1 MRMPMLM
8 RKTMYGSFLH
18 GKCHLERI
26 AAVSLLGC
34 TCWYGGSEWIVRE
47 RIASSYAGA
56 EHFLEKV
63 PRFTTKNP
71 LEDTKGFY
79 KYIQDCE
86 DGRYSE
92 KNLGKVIH
100 VAGTNGKGSVCA
112 FLQSIC
118 MESGYR
124 TGMFI
129 SPHLVTTRERFCIDG
144 SMISEGEF
152 VEAFNW
158 LSGKITEY
166 RCIRP
171 DYCPTYFERL
181 FFMGVYV
188 FAGAGIDIVI
198 LETGLGGRLD
208 TTNVVKNPVVTVVT
222 EIGLDHM
229 AYLGDTIGKIAS
241 EKAGI
246 IKAGVPVVFSDR
258 KREASDVICRKAE
271 ELGCECHAVSENDYK
286 INEIQKKFIDFSVAS
301 RYYDYGRL
309 IAGTTA
315 VYQAENAA
323 VAVRTCE
330 VLKRDCGFGGF
341 TVESIREGIRKM
353 HWSCRMEE
361 IKPRIFIDGA
371 HNEDGIAAFVQSL
384 RQSPDLR
391 NAGDGRC
398 VLIFSVVMDKQYDK
412 MIEMLCGLPMITDFV
427 VTQIPGE
434 RGADLEELGKIFG
447 QYAGK
452 DAQRIYTYEKIEDAL
467 AFGLSVRG
475 DTGKVYIVGSLY
487 LAGIVESS
495 MEDCDDRF

>member
-1 MRMPMLM
+1 M
-8 RKTMYGSFLH
+8 
-18 GKCHLERI
+18 
-26 AAVSLLGC
+26 
-34 TCWYGGSEWIVRE
+34 RE
-47 RIASSYAGA
+47 RIARCYAEA
-56 EHFLEKV
+56 VFILENIPK
-63 PRFTTKNP
+63 FTKKN
-71 LEDTKGFY
+71 LMEDTKGFY
-79 KYIQDCE
+79 EYIQNCE
-86 DGRYSE
+86 NGRYCE
-92 KNLGKVIH
+92 KNFGKVIH

-118 MESGYR
+118 VESGYR

-144 SMISEGEF
+144 SMISEEEF

-158 LSGKITEY
+158 LSNKLTEY
-166 RCIRP
+166 RRIRP

-188 FAGAGIDIVI
+188 FVRAGVDIAI

-208 TTNVVKNPVVTVVT
+208 TTNVVKNPVVTVIT

-229 AYLGDTIGKIAS
+229 AYLGNTIDKIAS

-246 IKAGVPVVFSDR
+246 IKDGVPVVFSDR
-258 KREASDVICRKAE
+258 RKAVSDIIRDKAAK
-271 ELGCECHAVSENDYK
+271 LHCECHAVSENDYK
-286 INEIQKKFIDFSVAS
+286 INEIQKKFIDFSVVS

-309 IAGTTA
+309 IADTTA

-330 VLKRDCGFGGF
+330 VLKKDCSFEEF
-341 TVESIREGIRKM
+341 TVESIRVGIRKM
-353 HWSCRMEE
+353 YWSCRMEE
-361 IKPRIFIDGA
+361 VKPGVFIDGA

-384 RQSPDLR
+384 KQSPDLR
-391 NAGDGRC
+391 NAGKDRC
-398 VLIFSVVMDKQYDK
+398 VLIFSVVRDKQYDK
-412 MIEMLCGLPMITDFV
+412 MIEMLCGLLMITDFV

-434 RGADLEELGKIFG
+434 RGANLEDLGKIFD
-447 QYAGK
+447 QYVNK

-495 MEDCDDRF
+495 MEDYDDRF